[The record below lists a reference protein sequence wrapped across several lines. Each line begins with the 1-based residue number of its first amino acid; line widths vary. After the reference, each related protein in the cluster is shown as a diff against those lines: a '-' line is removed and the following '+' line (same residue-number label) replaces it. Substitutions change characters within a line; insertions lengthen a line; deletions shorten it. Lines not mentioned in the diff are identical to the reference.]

1 MSPLLRMR
9 PPPSWG
15 RGGRAHGEVRGV
27 GGPPLPG
34 PPITRKLAVFSET
47 STNRPSEAPEVKTS
61 PPGGLQVVLEVEVVT
76 GARGL
81 RCREVYKSPPRK
93 PRRSTSRPGRSTS
106 RHPAAQVAPG
116 RSRSRSRKPRRSTNR
131 PREVYKSFSRSRSLL
146 VPAACGVSQ
155 KLAEYSFAGPGD
167 VHVLRANTRRSG
179 FRDEP

>member
-1 MSPLLRMR
+1 MKRGWGGVSPLLRMR

-131 PREVYKSFSRSRSLL
+131 PPFGGTNASGECDRLRHLHVAS
-146 VPAACGVSQ
+146 
-155 KLAEYSFAGPGD
+155 PGAP
-167 VHVLRANTRRSG
+167 V
-179 FRDEP
+179 